1 MAISALHAL
10 TQAER
15 DQSQP
20 RPANDNRKPNAQD
33 TNLQE
38 HAAEESGNDRKTC
51 RKRDPCRPRKL
62 VTPQAEDRVEAA
74 NSKAQEHLQ
83 ILKEIIPGT
92 SRVAVL
98 GNPDIN
104 ARSTSIT

>member
-1 MAISALHAL
+1 MAISTLHAL

-20 RPANDNRKPNAQD
+20 RPANDNRKPNSQD

-51 RKRDPCRPRKL
+51 RKRDPCQPRKL
-62 VTPQAEDRVEAA
+62 VTPQAEDRVEQLIAKLRKPRPPA
-74 NSKAQEHLQ
+74 TKCNS
-83 ILKEIIPGT
+83 P
-92 SRVAVL
+92 RVLIDV
-98 GNPDIN
+98 DVIE
-104 ARSTSIT
+104 